1 MTFDI
6 PSKEN
11 RRTFS
16 TSKKVPNTTSTYKSF
31 NDNALGLDSRSRLT
45 RSLSPR
51 FVAPILHGR
60 AVFEKKDVASSPRL
74 VYRTS
79 QPRSAS
85 FETFEKKGRDLS
97 KIRSSFAQSFARL
110 RTSCTD
116 FLEGL
121 SVGLRLG
128 ASNLDN
134 DYNAAVRRDTYLEP

>member
-16 TSKKVPNTTSTYKSF
+16 TYKKVTNTPSSYKSV
-31 NDNALGLDSRSRLT
+31 NDNALSLASRSRST

-51 FVAPILHGR
+51 FVAPILHER
-60 AVFEKKDVASSPRL
+60 ATFERRDVASSPRL
-74 VYRTS
+74 VYRAS
-79 QPRSAS
+79 QRSNS
-85 FETFEKKGRDLS
+85 FETYEKKGRDLS

-128 ASNLDN
+128 ASNLDT
-134 DYNAAVRRDTYLEP
+134 DYDAAVRRDTYLEP